1 MSKVQRWAAIVLSS
15 LMLAAT
21 SVVVPASVG
30 APKPPAPGNGG
41 GASGQCTGP
50 QDERP
55 SSCTSQGGPGD
66 QP

>member
-1 MSKVQRWAAIVLSS
+1 MSKTRKRMAMVLAT
-15 LMLAAT
+15 LALGAT
-21 SVVVPASVG
+21 SVVVPASLS
-30 APKPPAPGNGG
+30 APKPPAPGNGAG
-41 GASGQCTGP
+41 NSGQCTGP

>member
-1 MSKVQRWAAIVLSS
+1 
-15 LMLAAT
+15 MLIAT
-21 SVVVPASVG
+21 SIVVPATVG
-30 APKPPAPGNGG
+30 APKPPAPGNGA

-50 QDERP
+50 QADRP